1 VRVYIREYKKLD
13 LSNSIVSRDRDYDL
27 KPAHNQI
34 VDGCLLITED
44 GHVIESVSEWL
55 TKSMVS
61 NDRAG
66 NTAKEYARSIGKFL
80 DFIAKKEINNKRPK
94 PVTSDDYLKLLIDS
108 SKVNFHS
115 IQTYLNIENHGASNQ
130 SKSLWNIALK
140 SFFEECLCVDYLT
153 EDDNPYK
160 NGNLFNGNSYS
171 LHHNGVSLDE
181 LMALMIVA
189 KDERERCLF
198 QFWYDSG
205 LRVEEIPRVKRAD
218 ILNALKS
225 PTASRSLQDDDYA
238 YIEANYYFLY
248 VRGTK
253 TRHRDAIKP
262 RNTPISKTTL
272 HRLTRYF
279 NNPMLGYKKKVSHLA
294 EEERPAFLNSH
305 GDRLTKSTAT
315 QLVSRRF
322 KEAKRLGLITGRN
335 TLPTHKLRHGFS
347 VSFLS
352 SPDLYKDPVERI
364 QALSRFLGHSSV
376 ETTRKHYEDIALE
389 IQVKSNSGEEL
400 MRHDKML
407 DLYNKTKTS
416 EIKKT
421 KLKYINK

>member
-1 VRVYIREYKKLD
+1 
-13 LSNSIVSRDRDYDL
+13 
-27 KPAHNQI
+27 
-34 VDGCLLITED
+34 
-44 GHVIESVSEWL
+44 
-55 TKSMVS
+55 
-61 NDRAG
+61 
-66 NTAKEYARSIGKFL
+66 
-80 DFIAKKEINNKRPK
+80 
-94 PVTSDDYLKLLIDS
+94 
-108 SKVNFHS
+108 
-115 IQTYLNIENHGASNQ
+115 
-130 SKSLWNIALK
+130 
-140 SFFEECLCVDYLT
+140 
-153 EDDNPYK
+153 
-160 NGNLFNGNSYS
+160 
-171 LHHNGVSLDE
+171 
-181 LMALMIVA
+181 
-189 KDERERCLF
+189 
-198 QFWYDSG
+198 
-205 LRVEEIPRVKRAD
+205 
-218 ILNALKS
+218 
-225 PTASRSLQDDDYA
+225 
-238 YIEANYYFLY
+238 
-248 VRGTK
+248 
-253 TRHRDAIKP
+253 
-262 RNTPISKTTL
+262 
-272 HRLTRYF
+272 
-279 NNPMLGYKKKVSHLA
+279 MLGYKKKVSHLA

-352 SPDLYKDPVERI
+352 SPDLYKNPVERI